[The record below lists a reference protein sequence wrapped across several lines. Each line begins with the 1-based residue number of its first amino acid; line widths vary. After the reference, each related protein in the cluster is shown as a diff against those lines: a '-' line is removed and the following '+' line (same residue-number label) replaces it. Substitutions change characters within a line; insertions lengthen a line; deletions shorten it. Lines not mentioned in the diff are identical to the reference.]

1 MILDAD
7 NLADYLRGL
16 AIAPCEGAVAV
27 RPLSGGVSG
36 TVLLAEWEEGGVVV
50 KQTHARMRVAADWEF
65 DRRRVFVERDCL
77 ELLSRIAPG
86 VAPQV
91 VFSDAERFAFGMT
104 VAPPGGVVWA
114 EPLRAGETRA
124 GATTAAAALLARL
137 QAATAGDASVAS
149 QFSDQMPL
157 VEGRVD
163 PFHRTVALARPELAR
178 AIGREVERLLSTRRV
193 LSHGDFSPKNVI
205 AYDDRVLLLDCE
217 TAHWGDPSFDV
228 AFMLMHLLLDGSRP
242 GRPHAAAVADA
253 RLFWEAYVE
262 ACDVAAPVGAVA
274 AATFSAGRDP
284 RAVVAE
290 LGCLLLARVHGKSPL
305 PTLTATAH
313 RDAVTAYGT
322 ALLLDDALTDV
333 GEALALAPGHL
344 DLPAGASA

>member
-16 AIAPCEGAVAV
+16 AIAPAEGAVAV

-50 KQTHARMRVAADWEF
+50 KQTHDRMKVAADWEF

-77 ELLSRIAPG
+77 ELLARIAPG

-91 VFSDAERFAFGMT
+91 VFCDERAFALGMT

-137 QAATAGDASVAS
+137 QAATAGDAAVAS

-157 VEGRVD
+157 VQGRVD

-178 AIGREVERLLSTRRV
+178 AIGREVERLLSTRLV

-253 RLFWEAYVE
+253 QVFWGAYVE
-262 ACDVAAPVGAVA
+262 AGGAA
-274 AATFSAGRDP
+274 SDP

-290 LGCLLLARVHGKSPL
+290 LACLLLARVHGKSPL
-305 PTLTATAH
+305 PTLSTAAH
-313 RDAVTAYGT
+313 RDAVTAYAT

-333 GEALALAPGHL
+333 GEALALAPGYL